1 MNRELA
7 EIFKQSVN
15 DNAIENGLY
24 KTYEVKKGLRNEDST
39 GVLVG
44 LTKIADVVG
53 YKRVNGEK
61 VDDIGRLYY
70 RGYEIKDLIDGLD
83 FSEHHAFEEV
93 AFLILFGKLPNAS
106 ELALFM
112 SYLQS
117 HYALPKDFLELNI
130 LRMPGKNLMNTVQQ
144 AILMLYGYDENS
156 DDTTAMNTLFQG
168 LNIIAKMPAII
179 SYSYQAKRHNFDD
192 ESLIIHQIDPHCTIS
207 ESILRLIRSDMQYTD
222 TEVRVLDC
230 MLILHTDHGGGNNS
244 TFTNVVI
251 SSTGTD
257 IYSAISGSIGSLK
270 GPRHGG
276 ASLAVCQMM
285 SAVIDEIGY
294 QADDAAIRDIVERL
308 LDKDFFDHSGLIY
321 GIGHAVYTLSDPRSE
336 ILKEKAYMLAEE
348 KQMIEQF
355 DFYKRFEEIAK
366 QCIKERKGK
375 SVSSNIDFYSGFVYS
390 MLNIPQEL
398 VSLLFVTA
406 RIVGWLAHN
415 IEDKCY
421 CDKIVRPATKYVGD
435 TKKFVKIEER

>member
-130 LRMPGKNLMNTVQQ
+130 LRMPGKNLMNKVQQ

-207 ESILRLIRSDMQYTD
+207 
-222 TEVRVLDC
+222 VAFC
-230 MLILHTDHGGGNNS
+230 G
-244 TFTNVVI
+244 
-251 SSTGTD
+251 
-257 IYSAISGSIGSLK
+257 
-270 GPRHGG
+270 
-276 ASLAVCQMM
+276 
-285 SAVIDEIGY
+285 
-294 QADDAAIRDIVERL
+294 
-308 LDKDFFDHSGLIY
+308 
-321 GIGHAVYTLSDPRSE
+321 
-336 ILKEKAYMLAEE
+336 
-348 KQMIEQF
+348 
-355 DFYKRFEEIAK
+355 
-366 QCIKERKGK
+366 
-375 SVSSNIDFYSGFVYS
+375 
-390 MLNIPQEL
+390 
-398 VSLLFVTA
+398 
-406 RIVGWLAHN
+406 
-415 IEDKCY
+415 
-421 CDKIVRPATKYVGD
+421 
-435 TKKFVKIEER
+435 

>member
-1 MNRELA
+1 MNRKLA

-15 DNAIENGLY
+15 DNAIENHLY

-53 YKRVNGEK
+53 YQRINGEK
-61 VDDIGRLYY
+61 VDDEGKLYY
-70 RGYEIKDLIDGLD
+70 RGYEIRDLVAGLD
-83 FSEHHAFEEV
+83 FSQHHAFEEV
-93 AFLILFGKLPNAS
+93 AFLILFGKLPTIS
-106 ELALFM
+106 ELACFM
-112 SYLQS
+112 EYLQS
-117 HYALPKDFLELNI
+117 NYALPKDFLELNI
-130 LRMPGKNLMNTVQQ
+130 LRMPNKNLMNKVQQ
-144 AILMLYGYDENS
+144 AILMLYGYDECA
-156 DDTTAMNTLFQG
+156 DDTTVLNTLFQG
-168 LNIIAKMPAII
+168 LNIIAKMPAIL
-179 SYSYQAKRHNFDD
+179 SYSYHAKRHNFDD
-192 ESLIIHQIDPHCTIS
+192 ESLIIHQIDSKCTIS
-207 ESILRLIRSDMQYTD
+207 ESILRLIRPDMKYTD
-222 TEVRVLDC
+222 TEVQVLDC

-285 SAVIDEIGY
+285 EAVIHEIGY
-294 QADDAAIRDIVERL
+294 DADDEAIKKLVERL
-308 LDKDFFDHSGLIY
+308 LDKEFFDSSGLIY

-336 ILKEKAYMLAEE
+336 ILKEKAYLLAKEKNRVEE
-348 KQMIEQF
+348 F
-355 DFYKRFEEIAK
+355 DFYKRFEAIAK

-398 VSLLFVTA
+398 VNLLFVTA
-406 RIVGWLAHN
+406 RMVGWLAHN

-435 TKKFVKIEER
+435 TKKFIHIEER